1 MITHLAQ
8 LTREEWKS
16 ALRKMFSCL
25 PFCIVV
31 ILINISVVKIQCD
44 QGFLSFHLS
53 VETLPCLGSVSA
65 LQVCSNIQVLFFCLL
80 LLSQFFLLCQPK
92 CLELIQHHPK
102 SILPAYSLL
111 RFSVLADHMQIAS
124 LVFIMLLVFGI
135 LYFISEVT
143 CVISFC
149 SLCLKSFHVITV
161 VQRSNLGM
169 GALNHFNTSSSSFIL
184 L

>member
-1 MITHLAQ
+1 MEICLEKNVLLPPILYSCYFNQYQCSKDSVWSRLSQFPSVCRGTSLS
-8 LTREEWKS
+8 RFSKCS
-16 ALRKMFSCL
+16 ASLQQH
-25 PFCIVV
+25 P
-31 ILINISVVKIQCD
+31 
-44 QGFLSFHLS
+44 
-53 VETLPCLGSVSA
+53 GS
-65 LQVCSNIQVLFFCLL
+65 FFCLL

-111 RFSVLADHMQIAS
+111 RFSVLADHIQIAS